1 MMFWVRQ
8 DALAMSGVLQLL
20 RHTQQHVLRQCS
32 FYSFPA
38 LLFQPNQGI
47 RQQLPNKLTNVLL
60 VACCCR
66 SRRLRRLAPLHERL
80 SSQVCLHCISL

>member
-1 MMFWVRQ
+1 MMFWVCQ

-20 RHTQQHVLRQCS
+20 RRTQQHVLHKCS

-38 LLFQPNQGI
+38 LLFQPNRGI
-47 RQQLPNKLTNVLL
+47 RQQLPNELMNVLL

-66 SRRLRRLAPLHERL
+66 SRRLRWLAPLHERL
-80 SSQVCLHCISL
+80 SS